1 MQIFRKPHGL
11 AIMNLFGQK
20 VTIRQT
26 DGHGVNAN
34 LVCRGNNYSMFSILK
49 NHFYRISHDYAITV
63 VE

>member
-49 NHFYRISHDYAITV
+49 KITFT
-63 VE
+63 EFLMIMQ

>member
-1 MQIFRKPHGL
+1 
-11 AIMNLFGQK
+11 MNLFGQK

>member
-49 NHFYRISHDYAITV
+49 KSLLQNFS
-63 VE
+63 